1 MVRETHP
8 TGFKACAS
16 RELQTEGSM
25 KAVFSPKA
33 SAQRLDRQLRIDGW
47 NQRALEQA
55 VIGVVGDDDLLA
67 SLFLLSAAALG
78 INNLKII
85 APKLDATLADIAGKL
100 NPELNLA
107 ILKGFYTHPLMG
119 DLFSDCRIIVDLS
132 SYGLAAKLALE
143 KAFQEHRAVIRGF
156 CFTDEDSQGLRVFTY
171 FKGREWQELEQMVAP
186 RNFPAPHFDDGVLDT
201 IIAGLALEETKNLL
215 MGHRVSLDLITY
227 QRKKIPPPQ
236 EDPPILVVGAGAV
249 GNFVGLGLAL
259 SGFANL
265 TFIDS
270 DVVDPTN
277 LNRQIFFYE
286 AVGRSKAKTLAARLN
301 GHYRTRT
308 RSLVGYFREDTDV
321 APYDIIIDCVD
332 NFETRIVLSEQ
343 AKTHGKILI
352 SGGTGVSAGQVVV
365 FDPGQ
370 GGPTPAELLGL
381 YEIVDRRGLGSYQRT
396 REACV
401 YQPNPAII
409 MTNQIVAG
417 LMADACRLL
426 IAGKR
431 PPNIFYDRA
440 AILT

>member
-1 MVRETHP
+1 
-8 TGFKACAS
+8 
-16 RELQTEGSM
+16 M
-25 KAVFSPKA
+25 KAVISRQA

-55 VIGVVGDDDLLA
+55 VVGVVGDDDLLA

-78 INNLKII
+78 INHLKVI
-85 APKLDATLADIAGKL
+85 APKVDATLADIAAKL

-107 ILKGFYTHPLMG
+107 VLEGFYSHPLIG
-119 DLFSDCRIIVDLS
+119 DIFSDCRIIVDLS

-143 KAFQEHRAVIRGF
+143 KAFQENRAVIRGF
-156 CFTDEDSQGLRVFTY
+156 CFEDGDSQGVRVFTY
-171 FKGREWQELEQMVAP
+171 FKGREWQELEQVVAP
-186 RNFPAPHFDDGVLDT
+186 RNFPDPHFDDGALDI

-215 MGHRVSLDLITY
+215 MGHRVSGDLITY
-227 QRKKIPPPQ
+227 GRKKIPLPQ
-236 EDPPILVVGAGAV
+236 EDPPILVVGAGAL
-249 GNFVGLGLAL
+249 GNFVALGLGL
-259 SGFANL
+259 SGFTNL
-265 TFIDS
+265 TFMDS

-277 LNRQIFFYE
+277 LNRQIFFYD
-286 AVGRSKAKTLAARLN
+286 AVGQSKADTLAARLN
-301 GHYRTRT
+301 QHYRTRA
-308 RSLVGYFREDTDV
+308 RSVVAYFRADTDV
-321 APYDIIIDCVD
+321 APYQVIIDCVD

-343 AKTHGKILI
+343 AQAHGKMLI

-409 MTNQIVAG
+409 MTNQILAG
-417 LMADACRLL
+417 LMVDACRLL
-426 IAGKR
+426 VAGER
-431 PPNIFYDRA
+431 PPNLFYDRA
-440 AILT
+440 AIIT